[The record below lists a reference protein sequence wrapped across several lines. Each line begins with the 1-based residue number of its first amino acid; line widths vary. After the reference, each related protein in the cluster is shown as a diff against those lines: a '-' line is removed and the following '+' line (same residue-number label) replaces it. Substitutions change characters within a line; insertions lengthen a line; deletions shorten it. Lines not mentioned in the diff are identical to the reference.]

1 MLRVKPQ
8 CRFTTETRLWTRTR
22 VRASR
27 WLQAACCELLA
38 VSLPA
43 VLPPCRFHSFHL
55 FCHVAVGCRVYLRQT
70 TCVYVVSSATRWVA
84 LVRAV
89 WRIHP
94 FRLKSKRCFL
104 GVMFSFLCPKRSA
117 MLFVLLEQ
125 VMRGLPVRCAHSTT
139 HTLIPVLLAHPSR
152 APFSACVN
160 MRATN
165 NMLRNFVVLQSI

>member
-1 MLRVKPQ
+1 MPTLFQCGGPASALTSKHAVLRVKPQ
-8 CRFTTETRLWTRTR
+8 CRFTTEKRLWTRTR

-27 WLQAACCELLA
+27 WLQVACCELLA

-94 FRLKSKRCFL
+94 LSLEKQTLLSRSNVLFL
-104 GVMFSFLCPKRSA
+104 VPETFGYAF
-117 MLFVLLEQ
+117 
-125 VMRGLPVRCAHSTT
+125 
-139 HTLIPVLLAHPSR
+139 
-152 APFSACVN
+152 CV
-160 MRATN
+160 A
-165 NMLRNFVVLQSI
+165 